1 MIGGRVGGVP
11 ASRRPQHTRPGGQCQ
26 AHERGSASILVALW
40 AVVLTMLA
48 AAGIVLTSVL
58 ASRESVA
65 AGADLA
71 ALAGASATW
80 GGTVPACD
88 RARRAGQRNGVVI
101 HECRVAGTDIWVS
114 ASMAAPPAVLWLV
127 PGWNGVLRGRAH
139 AALQPGTLPPH
150 DP

>member
-1 MIGGRVGGVP
+1 MIGGLAGGVP
-11 ASRRPQHTRPGGQCQ
+11 ASRESPDARPVQQPR
-26 AHERGSASILVALW
+26 ARERGSASILVALW
-40 AVVLTMLA
+40 AVVLSMLA

-80 GGTVPACD
+80 GGTVQACD
-88 RARRAGQRNGVVI
+88 RARRAGDRNGVVVDG
-101 HECRVAGTDIWVS
+101 CRVVGTDIWVS
-114 ASMAAPPAVLWLV
+114 AWAAAPPAVSWLV
-127 PGWNGVLRGRAH
+127 PGWNRVLRARSH
-139 AALQPGTLPPH
+139 AALQPGTLPLH